1 MKFLGAKNTELLFVS
16 EGFLWIDYGFRICG
30 ERWVKA
36 TPRTFTSFVP
46 HKIRVPYKVVDY
58 LISVVFACASRLLP
72 YNTLFMD
79 LTCQSFFFRVCRSVE
94 IEKRGCSRL
103 WPDIKLSWSSAAF
116 SRISEKL
123 AAWCV
128 PSGEG
133 ESVTVHLASPPSPN
147 YPHAMIRLTYN
158 NKFYLFHFSEKI
170 SSLLNL

>member
-1 MKFLGAKNTELLFVS
+1 MASEFV
-16 EGFLWIDYGFRICG
+16 GKGGWKL
-30 ERWVKA
+30 
-36 TPRTFTSFVP
+36 PRGHVVFVFTSFVP
-46 HKIRVPYKVVDY
+46 HKIRVPYKVGDY
-58 LISVVFACASRLLP
+58 LISVVFACVSRLLP

-133 ESVTVHLASPPSPN
+133 GSVTVHLASPPSPRIPITHTLWFDWRTTIN
-147 YPHAMIRLTYN
+147 FIYFTFLKKSRL
-158 NKFYLFHFSEKI
+158 F
-170 SSLLNL
+170 